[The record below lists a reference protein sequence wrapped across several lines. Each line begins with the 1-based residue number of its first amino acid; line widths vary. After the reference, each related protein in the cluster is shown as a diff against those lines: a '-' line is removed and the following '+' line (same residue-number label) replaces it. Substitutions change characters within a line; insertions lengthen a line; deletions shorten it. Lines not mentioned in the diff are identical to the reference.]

1 MLPEIQ
7 ESEASGDLAAL
18 YGRIKQIQGA
28 PVVNFIWRHLATV
41 EGGLPWAWTVAEAA
55 LPRIAAAIGP
65 LLAEADRCLEQFGV
79 AKEARLRLAPDAAAE
94 IVRAYERGNSWNVLA
109 MTVLT
114 AVRGGGHLVESR
126 GAVEAMAPVGG
137 RVPPL
142 PQYDSLNAQL
152 RECVDRLG
160 AAGPAAH
167 SGVRPSLWIHLGLWP
182 ELLRHVDKVLT
193 PVLASPG
200 FRDAHRALLA
210 RTVTLLAL
218 EPLAEPLVAAPIDV
232 AVARFRKRIPE
243 MLLIGRVM
251 VHSAVH

>member
-18 YGRIKQIQGA
+18 YRRIKRIQGA

-55 LPRIAAAIGP
+55 LPRIAGAIGP
-65 LLAEADRCLEQFGV
+65 LLAEADRCLERFGV
-79 AKEARLRLAPDAAAE
+79 GEETKLRLAPDDAADT
-94 IVRAYERGNSWNVLA
+94 VRAYERGNSWNVLA

-114 AVRGGGHLVESR
+114 AVRGGAHLAESE
-126 GAVEAMAPVGG
+126 GAVEAMAPVAGS
-137 RVPPL
+137 VPPL
-142 PQYDSLNAQL
+142 PRYDSLDAQL

-167 SGVRPSLWIHLGLWP
+167 SGVRPSLWVHLGLWP
-182 ELLRHVDKVLT
+182 ELLRQADEVLT

-218 EPLAEPLVAAPIDV
+218 EPLAEPLVAAPVDV
-232 AVARFRKRIPE
+232 AIARFRQRIPE

-251 VHSAVH
+251 VRSAVH